1 MNNKF
6 RLQPLGLKSRHLKP
20 LHLKPLAV
28 AISLAGVMC
37 IPNALAYQIDTG
49 NPDIRLRWDNTFKY
63 STAFRLKERSDI
75 LVNDVNYD
83 DGDRNFDRGLIS
95 NRIDWLTEVDARYK
109 DYGMRVSA
117 AAWYDSVYNQ
127 SNDNNSPFTNNAT
140 SVSNN
145 RFTNE
150 TRNVHGRKAEL
161 MDAFV
166 YGNFDLGDMRSNLR
180 LGRHSLVFGETLFF
194 GANGIADAQGPIDL
208 IKLLSVPST
217 QFKEVLRPVN
227 QLSGTLQINP
237 ALSLSGYYQFSW
249 DETRLPGVGSY
260 LSNIDWAGPGA
271 ESFIAG
277 PGVIWNRISDV
288 KPDDSGQFGLQL
300 RIAPEDSDFEY
311 GLYYARY
318 HAKTPSS
325 FYFDPVGQTIRT
337 VYAQDIETVGASAT
351 TSIGQLNLAAELSM
365 RFNAPLNS
373 GPQISVGQTA
383 NNDDNILYAVGDTA
397 HANLS
402 GILVLQPNSLWDGGA
417 LLGELAW
424 NRVVSIDKNPEALDP
439 NSTRDAWAM
448 RMIFSP
454 AYFQVRPG
462 LDLEL
467 PVGLGYNFNGRS
479 GAVANMNGG
488 ASNGGDFTLGVNAT
502 YRNTWRMGASYL
514 RYLGN
519 EFSFVTPQNSAAP
532 ALSFKQTRADRDFI
546 SLYIQRTF

>member
-6 RLQPLGLKSRHLKP
+6 RLQSMCLKSPR
-20 LHLKPLAV
+20 LKPLAV
-28 AISLAGVMC
+28 AVSLAGVMC

-49 NPDIRLRWDNTFKY
+49 NPDIRLRWDNTLKY
-63 STAFRLKERSDI
+63 SNAFRLKERSDI

-83 DGDRNFDRGLIS
+83 DGNRNFDKGLIS
-95 NRIDWLTEVDARYK
+95 NRLDWLTEVDVRYK
-109 DYGMRVSA
+109 DYGARVSA
-117 AAWYDSVYNQ
+117 AAWYDSVYNR
-127 SNDNNSPFTNNAT
+127 SNDNDSPFTNNST
-140 SVSNN
+140 SVAFNK
-145 RFTNE
+145 FTDE
-150 TRNVHGRKAEL
+150 TRDLHGRKAEL

-208 IKLLSVPST
+208 IKLLSVPNT

-237 ALSLSGYYQFSW
+237 ELSLGGYYQFSW
-249 DETRLPGVGSY
+249 EETRLPGVGSY
-260 LSNIDWAGPGA
+260 LSNIDWAGPGT
-271 ESFIAG
+271 ESLLAG
-277 PGVIWNRISDV
+277 PGVLWKHTSDV
-288 KPDDSGQFGLQL
+288 EPDDSGQFGLQL
-300 RIAPEDSDFEY
+300 RIAPEESDFEY

-318 HAKTPSS
+318 HAKTPSG
-325 FYFDPVGQTIRT
+325 FYFDPVGQSIRT
-337 VYAQDIETVGASAT
+337 VYAQDIDTVGASAT
-351 TSIGQLNLAAELSM
+351 TSIGQLNLAAEASM

-373 GPQISVGQTA
+373 DPQISIGQTA
-383 NNDDNILYAVGDTA
+383 DNDDNILYAVGNTA

-402 GILVLQPNSLWDGGA
+402 GIFVLQPNALWDGGA

-424 NRVVSIDKNPEALDP
+424 NRVVSIDKNPNALDP
-439 NSTRDAWAM
+439 NTTRDAWAM

-454 AYFQVRPG
+454 AYFQVLPG

-467 PVGLGYNFNGRS
+467 PVGLGYNFGGRS

-488 ASNGGDFTLGVNAT
+488 ASNGGDFSLGVHGT
-502 YRNTWRMGASYL
+502 YRNTWKFGASYL
-514 RYLGN
+514 RFLGD

-532 ALSFKQTRADRDFI
+532 ALSFKQTRGDRDFL
-546 SLYIQRTF
+546 SFYVQRSF